1 MWRTEN
7 IPLNE
12 KTYIWIKNKVD
23 KTKSGQ
29 IVIEIKDNK
38 VISIHYLSSEYLVDI
53 DKRDEK

>member
-12 KTYIWIKNKVD
+12 KTYIWIKNKID

-38 VISIHYLSSEYLVDI
+38 VIPIHYLSSEYLVDV
-53 DKRDEK
+53 DRKDER